1 MAVDTP
7 TPIRHRSRVGSLLDP
22 PLVLVIA
29 ALVLYAPLAAFAF
42 APACAALA
50 RRRNRDSETWFLLGA
65 TAGPLALLWLS
76 CLESRPRPNQAEL
89 LAARRR
95 RTPPERIPT
104 GEARASGRCLLCG
117 RTNVDRH
124 RCSPEEVEDRV
135 QRRWTVRVGGQR
147 IIGPF

>member
-1 MAVDTP
+1 MGP
-7 TPIRHRSRVGSLLDP
+7 LLDP
-22 PLVLVIA
+22 PGVILLA
-29 ALVLYAPLAAFAF
+29 ALVLYGGLATLVF

-65 TAGPLALLWLS
+65 TAGPLALLWIAALGA
-76 CLESRPRPNQAEL
+76 RPRPNQAEL
-89 LAARRR
+89 LDARRR

-104 GEARASGRCLLCG
+104 GRAAESPQCLLCG
-117 RTNVDRH
+117 QPNVDDH
-124 RCSPEEVEDRV
+124 RCRPEEVEDRV

>member
-1 MAVDTP
+1 ME
-7 TPIRHRSRVGSLLDP
+7 PII
-22 PLVLVIA
+22 LVA
-29 ALVLYAPLAAFAF
+29 ALVLYAPVAAFVF

-65 TAGPLALLWLS
+65 TGGPLALLWIAALP
-76 CLESRPRPNQAEL
+76 SRARPNRAEL

-95 RTPPERIPT
+95 RTPAERIPT
-104 GEARASGRCLLCG
+104 GTAVASARCLLCG
-117 RTNVDRH
+117 QPAAEGHACR
-124 RCSPEEVEDRV
+124 PEQVEDRI